1 MTRPDPLLGAALSA
15 LLLAATPAA
24 AQQALV
30 FGRTVS
36 GELTADDA
44 RVEDG
49 GYRYDEWT
57 FSTREGQRVEL
68 TLTAA
73 DFDAYLEV
81 WAANSGTDDGPQ
93 WSDDDSLS
101 GTDARLRFSAPAGDW
116 IVRARGFESEALGAY
131 ALTLAER
138 PPAPRAPRPTGVRVG
153 RAVQGDLSDRD
164 PETGDGVRYDAY
176 ALRMRQGERVLAT
189 LTSDA
194 FDPMLQ
200 VGRGVGE
207 EFVEL
212 GVNDD
217 DGQGLNSRLVFE
229 APSSG
234 EFVIRVTPVGADD
247 GAYVLTLAEAP
258 PAAPAAAL
266 GWGASVQG
274 DLSPTDGVNADGAV
288 VDVYRFTGTAGQRA
302 QIDVTSSAFDAYVE
316 LRAESDPSQVL
327 AEDDDGGPEGTD
339 SRLLHTLPADG
350 EYRVEVRAFA
360 PGGVGAYTVSLTE
373 AAPERPATPLA
384 FGAAVE
390 GQIEDADP
398 RDSENRG
405 YDSYVFSGVEGQRVQ
420 AILRSGDFDAFL
432 RVGSAE
438 GEFSDLA
445 SDDDGLGEGTD
456 SRLNFTV
463 PADGDYV
470 LRVSP
475 LGPDADGLYAVE
487 LIDRGPKPQPGSLIV
502 GASVR
507 GVLSENDDAAA
518 DGSWFDSY
526 RVHAKAG
533 EPLRIELASNAFDAF
548 VMIGREKDDGG
559 FEVLGSDDD
568 SLSDTHARLDWEAPE
583 DGDYVIRAGSFGA
596 QEAGRYVLTVKP
608 QPKP

>member
-1 MTRPDPLLGAALSA
+1 MNRLQTLAGVALSG

-24 AQQALV
+24 AQEALS
-30 FGRTVS
+30 FGRVAS
-36 GELTADDA
+36 GELTAEDA

-49 GYRYDEWT
+49 GYRYDAWRFT
-57 FSTREGQRVEL
+57 TREGQRVEL
-68 TLTAA
+68 TLTSTA
-73 DFDAYLEV
+73 FDAYLEV
-81 WAANSGTDDGPQ
+81 WPADGEADGPE

-101 GTDARLRFSAPAGDW
+101 GTDARLRFTAPAGDW
-116 IVRARGFESEALGAY
+116 IVRARGFESEALGPY
-131 ALTLAER
+131 SLALTER
-138 PPAPRAPRPTGVRVG
+138 PPAPRAPRPTGARIG
-153 RAVQGDLSDRD
+153 RSVNGDLSDRD
-164 PETGDGVRYDAY
+164 PETEDGVRYDAY
-176 ALRMRQGERVLAT
+176 SLRLREGERVLIT
-189 LTSDA
+189 LRSDA

-200 VGRGVGE
+200 VGQGTGGD
-207 EFVEL
+207 FVEL
-212 GVNDD
+212 AVNDD
-217 DGQGLNSRLVFE
+217 DGQGLNSRLVFQ

-234 EFVIRVTPVGADD
+234 EFLIRVTPVGNDD

-258 PAAPAAAL
+258 PVAPAVAL
-266 GWGASVQG
+266 DWGATVQG
-274 DLSPTDGVNADGAV
+274 DLALTDGVNADGAV
-288 VDVYRFTGTAGQRA
+288 VDVYRFSGASGQRA

-316 LRAESDPSQVL
+316 LRAETDPSQVL

-339 SRLLHTLPADG
+339 SRLLFTLPADG
-350 EYRVEVRAFA
+350 DYRVEVRAFA
-360 PGGVGAYTVSLTE
+360 PGGVGAYSVSLTE
-373 AAPERPATPLA
+373 AAPERPAVPLA
-384 FGAAVE
+384 FGARIE
-390 GQIEDADP
+390 GEIDDSDSRDA
-398 RDSENRG
+398 ENRG
-405 YDSYVFSGVEGQRVQ
+405 YDSYVFSGLEGQRVQ

-432 RVGSAE
+432 RIGSAE
-438 GEFSDLA
+438 GEFTDLA

-456 SRLNFTV
+456 SRLNFSL
-463 PADGDYV
+463 PADGDYI

-487 LIDRGPKPQPGSLIV
+487 LIDRGPKPEPGSLLV

-596 QEAGRYVLTVKP
+596 QEAGRYVLTVRP